1 MSDRRDPPPHD
12 ESLSPGEK
20 LGRRSD
26 FQRCYRSGRRRH
38 GAYAVLYEA
47 PNEVGHPRLGITV
60 SRKVGKAVVRTRLK
74 RRIREIYRRWRER
87 SKLPASDLVVH
98 AKPEAASAGF
108 DQLEAELVGLLR
120 RSLPRRSATR

>member
-1 MSDRRDPPPHD
+1 MPDRRAPPPRD
-12 ESLSPGEK
+12 EALSPGDK
-20 LGRRSD
+20 LRRRSD
-26 FQRCYRSGRRRH
+26 FQRCYRHGRRRH
-38 GAYAVLYEA
+38 GTYAVLYEA

-98 AKPEAASAGF
+98 AKPAAGSAGF
-108 DQLEAELVGLLR
+108 DELRAELVGLLR
-120 RSLPRRSATR
+120 RSLPRRSGTR